1 MQGELKAED
10 VAPLV
15 AKLSGPERARLLRLI
30 ATLGDDGRV
39 YAASPPSNDE
49 FGTDEDPLGWDAAG
63 WEDVG

>member
-49 FGTDEDPLGWDAAG
+49 FGADEDPLGWDAAG